1 MISSLGRAA
10 VTAAAL
16 FPQAHWGFPE
26 DVSLT
31 GGRIDTL
38 FWTMFW
44 VLAPFLFVVAGFVVY
59 CFIRF
64 RAREGR
70 KADHIPGF
78 KTALGTLAICGLLL
92 ALEVPFDL
100 YQERVWAE
108 ARTGFPKPEESVQ
121 VQVYAEQFA
130 WNFRYP
136 GADGKFGTA
145 DDLTTLNNLRVP
157 VGKPVVLTMRARDVI
172 HSFWIPNFRVKMDV
186 LPGSTHQVWFQAV
199 KTGTY
204 EIACAE
210 LCGLGHYRMRGLL
223 TVVSPEDYDKWL
235 RAQAKDLEE
244 DGPGDER
251 KKWDRWDTKP

>member
-1 MISSLGRAA
+1 MMTHLRCTAGA
-10 VTAAAL
+10 VL
-16 FPQAHWGFPE
+16 SQARWGFPE
-26 DVSLT
+26 DASVH
-31 GGRIDTL
+31 GGRIDAL

-44 VLAPFLFVVAGFVVY
+44 TLVPFLAGVTA
-59 CFIRF
+59 FIVFCLVRF
-64 RAREGR
+64 RAKEGR
-70 KADHIPGF
+70 RAEHIPGF
-78 KTALGTLAICGLLL
+78 RTLAGTAFLCLLLL
-92 ALEVPFDL
+92 ALEIPFDV

-108 ARTGFPKPEESVQ
+108 ARTGFPKPEDSVR

-157 VGKPVVLTMRARDVI
+157 TGKPVLVEMRSRDVI

-186 LPGSTHQVWFQAV
+186 TPGSTHRAWFQAA
-199 KTGTY
+199 KTGVY

-210 LCGLGHYRMRGLL
+210 LCGLGHYRMRGML
-223 TVVSPEDYDKWL
+223 TVVGPEDFEKWL
-235 RAQAKDLEE
+235 QQQAKDLEE